1 MNFEMNQFQLEEKN
15 FTILIVDDTESN
27 VRLLSFV
34 LRQAGYNVLA
44 AFNGKE
50 ALKLLNNRVPDL
62 ILMDVLMPDMTGFE
76 VTAQIKQRNNFDATP
91 IIYITALSD
100 LDDKLKA
107 FSTGGVDFITKPFQK
122 EEVLARIKTHLFMLQ
137 LIKERDSRIELLKKQ
152 EKELKDL
159 QEKKEELIRIVTH
172 DIYTP
177 LISIHGLSDLIEE
190 SGSLTGDIKE
200 LNQLISN
207 SSEKLIRLVDKI
219 LNEEGKF
226 DIDIE
231 VNPSPF
237 SITELIQR
245 VIDLH
250 KPKAIL
256 KKIELLKTISTSD
269 DIFVFDEIK
278 IEIALNNLVSNALK
292 FTPTGESVFLVVK
305 QREETLEII
314 IKDTGIGIPENLI
327 PHLFN
332 SETKKGTKGTDGEIG
347 RGLGL
352 DIVQEYIQLNKG
364 TIKLISEENKGTE
377 FTIQLPLK

>member
-1 MNFEMNQFQLEEKN
+1 MNQFQLEEKN

-177 LISIHGLSDLIEE
+177 LISIHGLADLIEE

-231 VNPSPF
+231 VNPTPF
-237 SITELIQR
+237 SITELFQR

-256 KKIELLKTISTSD
+256 KNIELLKTISTSD

-292 FTPTGESVFLVVK
+292 FTPTGESVFLIVK

-332 SETKKGTKGTDGEIG
+332 SETKKGTKGTDGENG

-352 DIVQEYIQLNKG
+352 EIVQEYIQLNKG
-364 TIKLISEENKGTE
+364 TIKVISEENKGTE